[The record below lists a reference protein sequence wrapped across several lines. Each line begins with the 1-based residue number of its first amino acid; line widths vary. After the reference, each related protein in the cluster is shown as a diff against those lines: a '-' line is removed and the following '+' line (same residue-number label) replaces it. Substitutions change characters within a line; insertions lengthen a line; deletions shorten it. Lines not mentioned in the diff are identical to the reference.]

1 MDTQD
6 LFKPSKQEKLIN
18 SQKGRLIGLTD
29 SLVYLPLIYGINH
42 NLVRHDFGVSFGSI
56 IENAIKLREGE
67 IELGIISSLD
77 YALKKETW
85 HIVPNL
91 CISSNQK
98 IKHVQLFFKKG
109 LKDIRKVA
117 VDKNAISEAILLKIL
132 MREKFLISP
141 DYIEMEPDLEKML
154 LNTEAALIV
163 GESSLNYYRTHRNR
177 LDLNE
182 EWLDMTG
189 LPFVYAFWA
198 GRELTI
204 TTNDLKVI
212 QSSFDL
218 GIKNL
223 EKISKDYAK
232 KHREDWA
239 FYHDLFTQNLSYF
252 FSDQE
257 KDGLNEFYTYAFF
270 YGFTEFIPDLN
281 FYKS

>member
-1 MDTQD
+1 
-6 LFKPSKQEKLIN
+6 
-18 SQKGRLIGLTD
+18 
-29 SLVYLPLIYGINH
+29 
-42 NLVRHDFGVSFGSI
+42 
-56 IENAIKLREGE
+56 
-67 IELGIISSLD
+67 
-77 YALKKETW
+77 
-85 HIVPNL
+85 
-91 CISSNQK
+91 
-98 IKHVQLFFKKG
+98 
-109 LKDIRKVA
+109 
-117 VDKNAISEAILLKIL
+117 
-132 MREKFLISP
+132 
-141 DYIEMEPDLEKML
+141 
-154 LNTEAALIV
+154 
-163 GESSLNYYRTHRNR
+163 
-177 LDLNE
+177 
-182 EWLDMTG
+182 MTG

-204 TTNDLKVI
+204 TTNDLNVI

-232 KHREDWA
+232 KHQEDWA